1 MIKRA
6 GIILAFI
13 MVIMVSGCGV
23 SDKQSGGGGTLPAT
37 VPTWETM
44 SGGTVEATATAS
56 EEVSATSE
64 AGEDDGVTPY
74 QFLNLFVGNTEE
86 IAFSYTVKHHET
98 DTEEK
103 GEYYKSGDKSVE
115 AFTAQDMDG
124 QSVTVRMLEYDGF
137 VHYIMD
143 GTRRIK
149 TYLSPTD
156 NFLLNRM
163 MRVAMSDPAEVV
175 SEDGVTRYSYVLP
188 FEQDEA
194 IELQYVLFMK
204 DDALIKMTYSVDGML
219 SATYELS
226 AFEQREGDA
235 SLFLLPDGYEQESF
249 DYPPEDGQ
257 IPPWWENDGLQ

>member
-1 MIKRA
+1 MIKRT

-13 MVIMVSGCGV
+13 MVILISGCGV
-23 SDKQSGGGGTLPAT
+23 SDKQSGGDGTLPASVLT
-37 VPTWETM
+37 SETM
-44 SGGTVEATATAS
+44 SGRTIEVTDTAS
-56 EEVSATSE
+56 QAESTTSE
-64 AGEDDGVTPY
+64 VEEDGGVTPY
-74 QFLNLFVGNTEE
+74 QFLNLLVGNAEE
-86 IAFSYTVKHHET
+86 ITFSYTVKRHET

-115 AFTAQDMDG
+115 VFTAQDMDG
-124 QSVTVRMLEYDGF
+124 QSATVRMLEYDGF

-143 GTRRIK
+143 GSRRIK
-149 TYLSPTD
+149 TYPSSQES
-156 NFLLNRM
+156 FLLNRM
-163 MRVAMSDPAEVV
+163 MKVAMSDPAEVV

-194 IELQYVLFMK
+194 IVFQYVLFMK
-204 DDALIKMTYSVDGML
+204 DDALIKMTCSVDGML

-235 SLFLLPDGYEQESF
+235 SLFLLPDGYEQENF
-249 DYPPEDGQ
+249 DYPPEGGQ